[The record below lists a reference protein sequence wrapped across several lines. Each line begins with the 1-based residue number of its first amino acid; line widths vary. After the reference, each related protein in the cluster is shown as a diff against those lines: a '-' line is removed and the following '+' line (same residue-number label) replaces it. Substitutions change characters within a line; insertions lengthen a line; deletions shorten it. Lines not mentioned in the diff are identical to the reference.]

1 MKRLLAASLV
11 SLLAI
16 GCATNTTTRADV
28 GPSPE
33 ALHGVASWY
42 GQEFAGRTTANGEIF
57 DPMLLT
63 AAHRTLP
70 FNTVLD
76 VKNPKTGQTVRV
88 RINDRG
94 PFVGNR
100 LIDLSYA
107 AAQQIGLIEPG
118 SGEVD
123 LAVVRVGNDREPPAP
138 YVVEIRQPK
147 DRIAIPATAAE
158 PPRVDFPIPSANA
171 SSVPANVPVTPAPV
185 VVDQIAVVEE
195 HHGVDTRRQVGAD
208 GRTIENVPVEPGAV
222 VDHAGAPGHETASD
236 LDRATHRDIVVTEMP
251 RPKPTPPAPAPA
263 PARSTAAKSG
273 AFNVQVGAFGVEAN
287 AKALQ
292 QRLTAI
298 GQQSYID
305 RTSLWR
311 VRIGPFPTREQAIKA
326 RERLEAAGM
335 SAIIVSD

>member
-1 MKRLLAASLV
+1 MKRLAAASLV

-16 GCATNTTTRADV
+16 GCATNTTTRATS
-28 GPSPE
+28 GPSPD

-123 LAVVRVGNDREPPAP
+123 LAVVRIGNDREPPAP

-147 DRIAIPATAAE
+147 DKIAIPAASAE
-158 PPRVDFPIPSANA
+158 PPRVDFPIPSAGA
-171 SSVPANVPVTPAPV
+171 SSVPANVPVTPA

-208 GRTIENVPVEPGAV
+208 GRTIENVPIEPGAV
-222 VDHAGAPGHETASD
+222 VDRTAAPGHGTASD
-236 LDRATHRDIVVTEMP
+236 LDRATHRDIVVAETP
-251 RPKPTPPAPAPA
+251 RPRPAPAPA
-263 PARSTAAKSG
+263 PAPRATKSG

-287 AKALQ
+287 AKVLQ

-311 VRIGPFPTREQAIKA
+311 VRIGPFATREQAIKA

-335 SAIIVSD
+335 SAIIVTD

>member
-1 MKRLLAASLV
+1 MKRIAAAALAALIAV
-11 SLLAI
+11 A
-16 GCATNTTTRADV
+16 CATNQTTRVETAPSAD
-28 GPSPE
+28 

-57 DPMLLT
+57 DPMLMT

-70 FNTVLD
+70 FNTVVD

-94 PFVGNR
+94 PFVNNR

-118 SGEVD
+118 SGDVD
-123 LAVVRVGNDREPPAP
+123 LAIVRVGNDREPPAP
-138 YVVEIRQPK
+138 YVVEIKQPK
-147 DRIAIPATAAE
+147 EKIAIPAGAAE
-158 PPRVDFPIPSANA
+158 PPKIDFPLPAESA
-171 SSVPANVPVTPAPV
+171 SSAPANVPVTPA

-208 GRTIENVPVEPGAV
+208 GRTIENVPVEPGSVA
-222 VDHAGAPGHETASD
+222 DHAGAPGHETASD
-236 LDRATHRDIVVTEMP
+236 LDRARHPDVVVTETP
-251 RPKPTPPAPAPA
+251 RTRPTPAPSSSSSTGRT
-263 PARSTAAKSG
+263 ARSVS
-273 AFNVQVGAFGVEAN
+273 FNVQVGAFSIEAN

-305 RTSLWR
+305 RANLWR
-311 VRIGPFPTREQAIKA
+311 VRIGPFATREQAIKA

-335 SAIIVSD
+335 SAIIVTD

>member
-1 MKRLLAASLV
+1 MKRLAAAALAA
-11 SLLAI
+11 LLAA
-16 GCATNTTTRADV
+16 GCATNQTTRADV
-28 GPSPE
+28 TPGTDD
-33 ALHGVASWY
+33 LHGVASWY

-70 FNTVLD
+70 FNTVVD

-94 PFVGNR
+94 PFVNNR

-118 SGEVD
+118 SGDVD
-123 LAVVRVGNDREPPAP
+123 LAIVRVGNDREPPAP
-138 YVVEIRQPK
+138 YVVEIKQPK
-147 DRIAIPATAAE
+147 EKIAVPAGAAE
-158 PPRVDFPIPSANA
+158 PPKIDFPLPAETASAA
-171 SSVPANVPVTPAPV
+171 PANVPVAPA

-208 GRTIENVPVEPGAV
+208 GRTIENVAVAPGTVA
-222 VDHAGAPGHETASD
+222 DHAGASGHETASD
-236 LDRATHRDIVVTEMP
+236 LDRATHRDITVTETP
-251 RPKPTPPAPAPA
+251 RTRPAPAP
-263 PARSTAAKSG
+263 PSPGRTARSVS
-273 AFNVQVGAFGVEAN
+273 FNVQVGAFGIEAN

-292 QRLTAI
+292 QRLAAI

-305 RTSLWR
+305 RANLWR

-335 SAIIVSD
+335 SAIIVTD

>member
-1 MKRLLAASLV
+1 MKRLVVGA
-11 SLLAI
+11 LLALVAT
-16 GCATNTTTRADV
+16 GCATNTTTRADA
-28 GPSPE
+28 GSAD

-76 VKNPKTGQTVRV
+76 VRNPKTGQVVRV

-118 SGEVD
+118 SGDVD
-123 LAVVRVGNDREPPAP
+123 LAVVRIGNDREPPAP
-138 YVVEIRQPK
+138 YVVEIRQPREK
-147 DRIAIPATAAE
+147 IALPAAE
-158 PPRVDFPIPSANA
+158 APAIDFPLPSAA
-171 SSVPANVPVTPAPV
+171 GSSVPANVPVTPPPV

-222 VDHAGAPGHETASD
+222 ADRAAAPGHETASD
-236 LDRATHRDIVVTEMP
+236 LDRAQHRDIVVTEMP
-251 RPKPTPPAPAPA
+251 RTKPPAP
-263 PARSTAAKSG
+263 SSG
-273 AFNVQVGAFGVEAN
+273 RTGRLVAFNVQVGAFGVEAN

-292 QRLTAI
+292 QRLTQI
-298 GQQSYID
+298 GQTSYID
-305 RTSLWR
+305 RANLWR

-335 SAIIVSD
+335 SAIIVTD

>member
-1 MKRLLAASLV
+1 MKRLVLAAFV
-11 SLLAI
+11 AVAVT
-16 GCATNTTTRADV
+16 GCATNQTTRPDAAASAD
-28 GPSPE
+28 

-76 VKNPKTGQTVRV
+76 VRNPKTGQVVRV

-107 AAQQIGLIEPG
+107 AAQQIGLIDPG
-118 SGEVD
+118 SGDVD
-123 LAVVRVGNDREPPAP
+123 LAIVRVGNDREPPAP

-147 DRIAIPATAAE
+147 EKIAIPAAE
-158 PPRVDFPIPSANA
+158 APKIDFPLPAA
-171 SSVPANVPVTPAPV
+171 GGSSVPENVPVTPAPV

-222 VDHAGAPGHETASD
+222 ADHAGAPGHGTASD
-236 LDRATHRDIVVTEMP
+236 LDRAQHPEAVVTEAP
-251 RPKPTPPAPAPA
+251 RVRTPAPAP
-263 PARSTAAKSG
+263 PRTAKSG

-292 QRLTAI
+292 QRLTQI
-298 GQQSYID
+298 GQTSYID
-305 RTSLWR
+305 RANLWR

-335 SAIIVSD
+335 SAIIVTD